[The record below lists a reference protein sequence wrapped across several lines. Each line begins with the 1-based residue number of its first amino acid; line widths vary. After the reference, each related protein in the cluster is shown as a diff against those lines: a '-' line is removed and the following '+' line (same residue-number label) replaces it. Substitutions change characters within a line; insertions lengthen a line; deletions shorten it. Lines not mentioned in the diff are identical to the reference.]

1 LSDLREEVD
10 RYPARKLPIPTRSGR
25 RGLILLVAPVEI
37 LSELTEPAMIME
49 KKYELMKPHDRA
61 CILQDETVK
70 EGTQATYLE
79 LVNRNVDLCVP
90 QVQPGSTGSGDPT
103 GIILGQMLMT
113 KSIESEIDRAAAL
126 FLASCTHIFVVASI
140 QVQVARLLKVDST
153 L

>member
-1 LSDLREEVD
+1 MADERETIEADGRDETLQCILSDRREEVD
-10 RYPARKLPIPTRSGR
+10 RYPARRLPIATRSER

-79 LVNRNVDLCVP
+79 LVNGEVDLCV
-90 QVQPGSTGSGDPT
+90 
-103 GIILGQMLMT
+103 
-113 KSIESEIDRAAAL
+113 
-126 FLASCTHIFVVASI
+126 
-140 QVQVARLLKVDST
+140 
-153 L
+153 

>member
-49 KKYELMKPHDRA
+49 KKYELMKPYDRA

-103 GIILGQMLMT
+103 
-113 KSIESEIDRAAAL
+113 
-126 FLASCTHIFVVASI
+126 
-140 QVQVARLLKVDST
+140 
-153 L
+153 